1 MFAGKMFAVNFF
13 LREFIFADRW
23 KIAKI
28 TTSKNFVPHGTS
40 QTVLIRDIDN
50 TWSFFKKS
58 IVGLVWQVRLS
69 ACKLRTS
76 LENQK
81 KRDNEIFPWL
91 IFVCVFQSLFFL
103 GKCCSY
109 SSWQKELKQ
118 SYCVSRF
125 SHHQEHGLLVIMHF
139 KKNKKGLT
147 LLKE

>member
-1 MFAGKMFAVNFF
+1 MFAGKMSAVNFF

-91 IFVCVFQSLFFL
+91 IFVFVFQSLFFL
-103 GKCCSY
+103 GKGCSY

-118 SYCVSRF
+118 SYCL
-125 SHHQEHGLLVIMHF
+125 SHDSVIIRSMGSWSSCIL
-139 KKNKKGLT
+139 KKI
-147 LLKE
+147 ERD

>member
-1 MFAGKMFAVNFF
+1 MFAGKMFAVNFI

-69 ACKLRTS
+69 ACKLRTR

-91 IFVCVFQSLFFL
+91 IFVFVFQSLFFL
-103 GKCCSY
+103 GKGCSY

-118 SYCVSRF
+118 SYCLPHDS
-125 SHHQEHGLLVIMHF
+125 VIIRSMGSWSSCIL
-139 KKNKKGLT
+139 KKIKRD
-147 LLKE
+147 